1 VGSFD
6 LEFLDLAH
14 DEWFKLDSAVVAR
27 LRKKLERRLEE
38 PRIES
43 QRLHGG
49 LAHCFKIR
57 DDKSG
62 NRMVYLVDDD
72 LMVLRVVAVGKPREL
87 EAYRIAA
94 QRIIDD

>member
-1 VGSFD
+1 MD
-6 LEFLDLAH
+6 YELKFLDLAFE
-14 DEWFKLDSAVVAR
+14 EWSELDRSVRDR

-72 LMVLRVVAVGKPREL
+72 LMVLRVVAVGKRREL